1 MIKQFF
7 LFLQTANTDNN
18 KKIIEMAKK
27 QEDVAQQERQEK
39 VNETISRTDQFFRD
53 NKKTIYGI
61 LIALLVIGL
70 AIVAFYKFYYQPKAK
85 EAAAQMYPAEASFRN
100 GEYEL
105 ALNGDGNV
113 LGFAQVI
120 SDFGAKAGKDVY
132 MYAGICEPHLGN
144 YQEAINYLKKYDGK
158 ESILKA
164 RATAA
169 MGDAYV
175 GLEKY
180 SEALGCFEKAA
191 AEADNM
197 FAATYLLKAGVVCEE
212 LGDKAKALGFY
223 KKIKDQYPQSIEGY
237 DIDKY
242 ITRIESQK

>member
-1 MIKQFF
+1 
-7 LFLQTANTDNN
+7 
-18 KKIIEMAKK
+18 MAKK
-27 QEDVAQQERQEK
+27 QADVAQQERQEK

-70 AIVAFYKFYYQPKAK
+70 AIVGFYKFYYQPKAK
-85 EAAAQMYPAEASFRN
+85 EAVAQMFPAEANFRN
-100 GEYEL
+100 GEYDL

-113 LGFAQVI
+113 LGFSQI
-120 SDFGAKAGKDVY
+120 IDDFGGKAGKDVY
-132 MYAGICEPHLGN
+132 FYAGVCELQLGN
-144 YQEAINYLKKYDGK
+144 YQEAVNYLKKYNGK

-164 RATAA
+164 RAIGC

-180 SEALGCFEKAA
+180 NDALSCFDKAA

-212 LGDKAKALGFY
+212 LGNNDKALTYY

>member
-1 MIKQFF
+1 
-7 LFLQTANTDNN
+7 
-18 KKIIEMAKK
+18 MAKK
-27 QEDVAQQERQEK
+27 QAEIAQQERQER
-39 VNETISRTDQFFRD
+39 VNETISKTDQFFRD

-70 AIVAFYKFYYQPKAK
+70 GIVAFYKFYYQPKTK
-85 EAAAQMYPAEASFRN
+85 EAAAQMFPAEANFRN
-100 GEYEL
+100 GEYDL

-113 LGFAQVI
+113 LGFSQVI
-120 SDFGAKAGKDVY
+120 DEFGAKAGKDVY
-132 MYAGICEPHLGN
+132 FYAGVCELQMGN
-144 YQEAINYLKKYDGK
+144 YQEAINYLKKYNGK

-164 RATAA
+164 RSIAS

-180 SEALGCFEKAA
+180 KEALGCFEKAA
-191 AEADNM
+191 ETSDNI

-212 LGDKAKALGFY
+212 LGDNDKALSFY

-242 ITRIESQK
+242 ITRIESQN

>member
-1 MIKQFF
+1 
-7 LFLQTANTDNN
+7 
-18 KKIIEMAKK
+18 MAKK
-27 QEDVAQQERQEK
+27 QADVAQQERQER

-70 AIVAFYKFYYQPKAK
+70 AIVAFYKFYYQPKSK
-85 EAAAQMYPAEASFRN
+85 EATAQMFPAEASFRS
-100 GEYEL
+100 GEYDL

-113 LGFAQVI
+113 LGFSQI
-120 SDFGAKAGKDVY
+120 IDDFGAKAGKDVY
-132 MYAGICEPHLGN
+132 FYAGICELQLGN
-144 YQEAINYLKKYDGK
+144 YQESINYLKKYKGK

-164 RATAA
+164 RAIAA

-180 SEALGCFEKAA
+180 DDALGCFDKAA
-191 AEADNM
+191 AVADNI

-212 LGDKAKALGFY
+212 LGNTDKALTYY

-242 ITRIESQK
+242 ISRIESSK